1 MSMMRMPSKGRVMAG
16 SWPGYGGGWR
26 GTRPRRKGSRLSC
39 HPRPPG
45 AKRVS
50 PLELHGFARVLLLPH
65 RAATH
70 IFNRFQGGR
79 LKGQGMAR
87 VTVED
92 CVVKVP
98 NRFELVLLAAQRAR
112 EITSGAPLSL
122 DRDDDKNPV
131 VALREIAETTVAL
144 DHLQESL
151 VRGMQKHVEMDE
163 PEEAP
168 ELEQTLFGIADPVGP
183 VISENEV
190 DEEAVEEELEEDLLS
205 VEEEDVDLRE
215 RPADEE
221 LPDEELAADEDEP
234 AAEDES
240 PDEEP

>member
-1 MSMMRMPSKGRVMAG
+1 
-16 SWPGYGGGWR
+16 
-26 GTRPRRKGSRLSC
+26 
-39 HPRPPG
+39 
-45 AKRVS
+45 
-50 PLELHGFARVLLLPH
+50 
-65 RAATH
+65 
-70 IFNRFQGGR
+70 
-79 LKGQGMAR
+79 MAR

-92 CVVKVP
+92 CVVRVP

-131 VALREIAETTVAL
+131 VALREIAEDTVAL

-168 ELEQTLFGIADPVGP
+168 ELEQTLFGIADPTGP

-190 DEEAVEEELEEDLLS
+190 DEEAVEEELEEDLLA
-205 VEEEDVDLRE
+205 VEEEEDL
-215 RPADEE
+215 P
-221 LPDEELAADEDEP
+221 ELAEEEEEGAEEEDEGAEP
-234 AAEDES
+234 AEEAEEAE
-240 PDEEP
+240 EEP

>member
-1 MSMMRMPSKGRVMAG
+1 
-16 SWPGYGGGWR
+16 
-26 GTRPRRKGSRLSC
+26 
-39 HPRPPG
+39 
-45 AKRVS
+45 
-50 PLELHGFARVLLLPH
+50 
-65 RAATH
+65 
-70 IFNRFQGGR
+70 
-79 LKGQGMAR
+79 MAR

-131 VALREIAETTVAL
+131 VALREIAEATVEL

-168 ELEQTLFGIADPVGP
+168 ELEQTLFGVADPTGP
-183 VISENEV
+183 VIGENEI
-190 DEEAVEEELEEDLLS
+190 DEEAVEEELEEDLLAIE
-205 VEEEDVDLRE
+205 EEED
-215 RPADEE
+215 
-221 LPDEELAADEDEP
+221 LPELAAEEEEAAEP
-234 AAEDES
+234 AEDSE
-240 PDEEP
+240 EEP

>member
-1 MSMMRMPSKGRVMAG
+1 
-16 SWPGYGGGWR
+16 
-26 GTRPRRKGSRLSC
+26 
-39 HPRPPG
+39 
-45 AKRVS
+45 
-50 PLELHGFARVLLLPH
+50 
-65 RAATH
+65 
-70 IFNRFQGGR
+70 
-79 LKGQGMAR
+79 MAR

-92 CVVKVP
+92 CVVRVP

-131 VALREIAETTVAL
+131 VALREIAEDTVAL

-168 ELEQTLFGIADPVGP
+168 ELEQTLFGIADPTGP

-190 DEEAVEEELEEDLLS
+190 DEEAVEEELEEDLLA
-205 VEEEDVDLRE
+205 VEEEEDL
-215 RPADEE
+215 P
-221 LPDEELAADEDEP
+221 ELAEEEEEGAEEEEEGAEEEEEGAEP
-234 AAEDES
+234 AEEAE
-240 PDEEP
+240 EEP